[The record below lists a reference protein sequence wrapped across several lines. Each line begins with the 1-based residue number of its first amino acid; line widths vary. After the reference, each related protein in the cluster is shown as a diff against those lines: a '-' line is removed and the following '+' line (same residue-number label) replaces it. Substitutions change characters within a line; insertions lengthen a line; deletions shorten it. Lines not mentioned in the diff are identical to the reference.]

1 MKEDQAFFKKKRKK
15 RVLNEVTDVER
26 GIINS

>member
-1 MKEDQAFFKKKRKK
+1 MKEDQAFFNKKKKI
-15 RVLNEVTDVER
+15 VLNEVTDVER

>member
-1 MKEDQAFFKKKRKK
+1 MKGDQAFFKKKKK

>member
-1 MKEDQAFFKKKRKK
+1 MEEDQAFFKKKKK